1 MAKQPPQSQK
11 TPQPA
16 REPAPRPTT
25 QPASQ
30 RTPARVSAAAEP
42 RGEGPRPSA
51 ATPSPRPEPAGEGA
65 AQRDLVDL
73 TTSQPLPSELREL
86 AQRAREARAQAY
98 APYSRFQVGAAV
110 RDGEGRI
117 FTGANIENASYG
129 LAVCAERTAILAA
142 VLAGAREVTQV
153 AVCTSLW
160 PPAAPCGMC
169 RQTLAE
175 FAHDAEVVLVS
186 PSGPAQRTRLSVLL
200 PQAFRPRDLEAFAAQ
215 SEGKPPSWTGTRRT

>member
-1 MAKQPPQSQK
+1 MAKQPPQSQQ
-11 TPQPA
+11 TP
-16 REPAPRPTT
+16 RN
-25 QPASQ
+25 SNK
-30 RTPARVSAAAEP
+30 AAAEP
-42 RGEGPRPSA
+42 QGSRPST
-51 ATPSPRPEPAGEGA
+51 ATPSRPLEPAAEGA
-65 AQRDLVDL
+65 AQRDLIDI
-73 TTSQPLPSELREL
+73 TTSQPLPAELREL
-86 AQRAREARAQAY
+86 ALRARAARAQAY

-117 FTGANIENASYG
+117 FVGANIENASYG